1 MEGEINMIKEFIKA
15 FFLIFAAEMGDKT
28 QIIAMTFATQYK
40 VKEVLIGVFLGVFLN
55 HGIAILLGRYLSRLI
70 PMDWVQ
76 MIAGFMF
83 VIFGL
88 LALREEELEDN
99 EGKKA
104 FGPIITVA
112 LAFFVGELG
121 DKTQLTAMTLSAEGN
136 HPLFILLGT
145 TLGMIGTSGLGIFV
159 GSKLGEKIP
168 DVFIKIISSIVF
180 VFFGT
185 LKLYNWVPDRFIN
198 IFYLSTYLLIILSIQ
213 IMLSKRLMLTR
224 EYLGYSPMK
233 KAAAS
238 LYIQTKMLNKAVDEI
253 CLGEGSCGK
262 CLGDSCIIGYTKNM
276 LKNARDKEE
285 YYMEELMDFSKLTNK
300 DFPKE
305 KVIEALSLI
314 VVDYIEYGIVEDER
328 FIINQVRRSL
338 ELILFGRNIEF
349 NGNLSKYIKNI
360 EKANNYIG
368 NHLKDSIERRLIDNS

>member
-262 CLGDSCIIGYTKNM
+262 CLGDNCIIGYTKSM

-305 KVIEALSLI
+305 KIIEALSLI

-360 EKANNYIG
+360 KKANNYIG
-368 NHLKDSIERRLIDNS
+368 NHLKDSIERRLSDNS